1 MKKGVV
7 LVVVIGVMLVIFTLA
22 LAALFLMTQ
31 ESRIAEHK
39 IKRTKAFFAAQSGM
53 VLALEQLRKGFW
65 LPNGSYCLSN
75 GVAPNLGGCT
85 NTIVDV
91 PTNPANR
98 LPYDVRITVSPII
111 NVAGPTFGTS
121 KVDLLVTY

>member
-39 IKRTKAFFAAQSGM
+39 IKRTRAFFAAQAGMIFALDSLRNGANPSGTINIGAGITGYPAAGLP
-53 VLALEQLRKGFW
+53 VLITYPGA
-65 LPNGSYCLSN
+65 
-75 GVAPNLGGCT
+75 GG
-85 NTIVDV
+85 
-91 PTNPANR
+91 AG
-98 LPYDVRITVSPII
+98 
-111 NVAGPTFGTS
+111 AGPGGTDPIDIR
-121 KVDLLVTY
+121 VDY